1 MNCIYHP
8 QMPAAAYCG
17 QCSRGLCPNCIYDP
31 ETDDRSVLCFD
42 HVKASV
48 DHDYS
53 VAMNENTV
61 AMAFR
66 SVIAALAGLGFLSN
80 AVSQGY
86 SGQGFGIGILLAI
99 LVFIGTWGLYWGFK
113 KWRAAGRPFFFFF
126 FFWTCGGP
134 IESAVRLAISLL
146 FIELVLIIMILIG
159 LFTGIQ
165 NYVWNRRIIKLYR

>member
-1 MNCIYHP
+1 
-8 QMPAAAYCG
+8 
-17 QCSRGLCPNCIYDP
+17 
-31 ETDDRSVLCFD
+31 
-42 HVKASV
+42 
-48 DHDYS
+48 
-53 VAMNENTV
+53 
-61 AMAFR
+61 MAFP
-66 SVIAALAGLGFLSN
+66 SVIAALAGLGFFSN

-113 KWRAAGRPFFFFF
+113 KWRAAGRPFFFF
-126 FFWTCGGP
+126 WTWGGGP

-165 NYVWNRRIIKLYR
+165 NYYV